1 MKVEQTKGGEHMRNY
16 VADRIDDA
24 SSEQLEERFEAGDD
38 VAAIAEAKAIVTRNQ
53 WDAAEVWDRDADQY
67 VGEVRK

>member
-1 MKVEQTKGGEHMRNY
+1 MRNY

-24 SSEQLEERFEAGDD
+24 SSEQLEERFEARHEVHALATARDILVERGW
-38 VAAIAEAKAIVTRNQ
+38 E
-53 WDAAEVWDRDADQY
+53 AAEVWDTDVDQY